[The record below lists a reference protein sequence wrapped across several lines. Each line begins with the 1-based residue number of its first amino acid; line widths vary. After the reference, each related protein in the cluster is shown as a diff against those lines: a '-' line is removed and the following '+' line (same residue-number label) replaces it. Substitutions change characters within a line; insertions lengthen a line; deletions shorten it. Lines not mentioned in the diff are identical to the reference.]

1 MIKHSIKAMC
11 LSLSIVSIT
20 LTGCSSQPVAG
31 TEAVLVPVKTELKL
45 GYKSN
50 QVSQTQ
56 KVNDKARD
64 FIVTQ
69 FKANAEQIEVIAYSA
84 KGQQLQAKLQ
94 SQLGKY
100 RPWMSYK
107 TERKTNSLHDV
118 LIRAKR
124 SQVIKPPCQALGSHN
139 AWTMQDGCFVDRAR
153 NKSLATPST
162 LKPVVSEL
170 SIAEEK

>member
-1 MIKHSIKAMC
+1 MIKHSIKALC
-11 LSLSIVSIT
+11 LSLSIVSIS
-20 LTGCSSQPVAG
+20 LTGCSSQPVTG

-50 QVSQTQ
+50 QGSQTQ

-69 FKANAEQIEVIAYSA
+69 FEANAEQIEVIAYSA

-107 TERKTNSLHDV
+107 TERKTNSVHDV

-124 SQVIKPPCQALGSHN
+124 TQVIMPPCQALGSHN
-139 AWTMQDGCFVDRAR
+139 AWTMQDDCFVGRAR

>member
-124 SQVIKPPCQALGSHN
+124 TQVIMPPCQALGSHN

>member
-1 MIKHSIKAMC
+1 MIKHSFKAVC
-11 LSLSIVSIT
+11 LSLSLATV
-20 LTGCSSQPVAG
+20 LLAGCSNQPVTG

-50 QVSQTQ
+50 QTSDAQ
-56 KVNDKARD
+56 KLNNKARD
-64 FIVTQ
+64 FIVGQ
-69 FKANAEQIEVIAYSA
+69 FAADAEQIEVVAYSA

-107 TERKTNSLHDV
+107 IERKTNSLHDV

-124 SQVIKPPCQALGSHN
+124 TQVIMPPCQALGSHN
-139 AWTMQDGCFVDRAR
+139 AWSMQDGCFVDRAR

-162 LKPVVSEL
+162 LKPAVSEL

>member
-1 MIKHSIKAMC
+1 MIKHSLKTVC
-11 LSLSIVSIT
+11 LSLSVSCVL
-20 LTGCSSQPVAG
+20 LTGCSNQPLAG

-50 QVSQTQ
+50 QASQTQ

-69 FKANAEQIEVIAYSA
+69 FEANAEQIEVIAYSA

-107 TERKTNSLHDV
+107 TERKTNPLHDV

-124 SQVIKPPCQALGSHN
+124 TQVIMPPCQALGSHN